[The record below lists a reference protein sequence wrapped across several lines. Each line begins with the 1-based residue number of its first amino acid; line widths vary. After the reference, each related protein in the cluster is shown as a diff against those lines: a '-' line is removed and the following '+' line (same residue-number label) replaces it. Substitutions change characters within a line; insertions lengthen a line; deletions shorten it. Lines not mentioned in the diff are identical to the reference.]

1 MRYAVT
7 YRVNGGKC
15 QTGFA
20 VQTCDGVKVYAEAVG
35 GEPIAGAVVVPFEQ
49 CPDEVFV
56 VNQTGGGNSDCSCLP
71 IETCKQSAPAGYGFE
86 PIYYTGVTDGYMTR
100 RMIVPLP
107 TYTSMSVVGE
117 VPSVMFRLS
126 TVEGADERAIFSYR
140 VALATPDYDLD
151 AEHIN
156 FTDAISGVMPAS
168 NNYAVSINLR
178 PLTENDLN
186 ITDLAVVIEVS
197 GLAYQF
203 GNNDGFAGVSFPVQA
218 ERKEQQAL
226 VVQPSDCDIER
237 QNKLAADMVSEI
249 TNSIVD
255 NVSRIINLGTGTG
268 TGNGQPT
275 KPEIRRVSTL
285 WFSQGSDRY
294 IMDAKTTKSIRIQF
308 LAAGTLTLPSTYNNG
323 SYQTLLV
330 PAGFIY
336 EADAGDADYLDLN
349 GVRVNADAIATFT
362 STGLVEIESG
372 LG

>member
-20 VQTCDGVKVYAEAVG
+20 VQTCDGAKVYAASTG
-35 GEPIAGAVVVPFEQ
+35 GNPIEGAVVVPFEQ

-71 IETCKQSAPAGYGFE
+71 IETCEQSTPVDYGFE

-126 TVEGADERAIFSYR
+126 TVEGADERATFAYR
-140 VALATPDYDLD
+140 AALATPDYDLD
-151 AEHIN
+151 EGHIN
-156 FTDAISGVMPAS
+156 FKDLVSGVMPAS
-168 NNYAVSINLR
+168 NNYTYTENLR
-178 PLTENDLN
+178 ALTENDLN
-186 ITDLAVVIEVS
+186 NPDLAVVIEVS

-218 ERKEQQAL
+218 EQKEQQAL

-268 TGNGQPT
+268 NGQPT

-285 WFSQGSDRY
+285 WFRQGNDRY

-308 LAAGTLTLPSTYNNG
+308 LSAGTLTLPSTYING

-336 EADAGDADYLDLN
+336 EADAGDADYLDLA
-349 GVRVNADAIATFT
+349 GVQVDADAIATFT
-362 STGLVEIESG
+362 STGLVEIEFG
-372 LG
+372 LE